1 MDGQAEHF
9 AVMPDLTTP
18 RHGYHHTVD
27 SALASL
33 AQLGIGPDRITIRK
47 AGRGWAPRRV
57 VEQQPEAGKPLKP
70 NVLVTLV
77 VEGDGL
83 FDHLPVGMREAS
95 EPGRIGTEE
104 LVSLFDDPVEKAA
117 HFVRQGGLYFDV
129 RPDHPAGCARWI
141 RLFGIEPEEWKRDC
155 WYRLALLLPRLRSLA
170 GTEDGL
176 RLALQLLVE
185 VDLVKRR
192 WLWRRT
198 LIAEGDRSLLGE
210 QASQLGVDL
219 IIGDG
224 MDDEVALEITLGPI
238 LLERYR
244 RFDQDEEE
252 QRLLR
257 QVMRLVRPYHWE
269 YEIRWLVGDADRA
282 PRLGIAEENSVLG
295 VNFHLGGRKK

>member
-1 MDGQAEHF
+1 MDGQAEQF

-27 SALASL
+27 SALVSL
-33 AQLGIGPDRITIRK
+33 AHLGIGPDRITIRK

-57 VEQQPEAGKPLKP
+57 VEQQPEAGKSLEP

-129 RPDHPAGCARWI
+129 RPDNPRGCARWV
-141 RLFGIEPEEWKRDC
+141 RLFGIEPEDWKRDY

-170 GTEDGL
+170 GTEAGL
-176 RLALQLLVE
+176 RLALQLLLE
-185 VDLVKRR
+185 VDLVQYCWRR
-192 WLWRRT
+192 RRT
-198 LIAEGDRSLLGE
+198 LIAEDDRSQLGAW
-210 QASQLGVDL
+210 ASQIGVDL
-219 IIGDG
+219 IVGDG
-224 MDDEVALEITLGPI
+224 LDDEVALEITLGPI
-238 LLERYR
+238 PLDRYR
-244 RFDQDEEE
+244 RFDEDEGE
-252 QRLLR
+252 QRLLK
-257 QVMRLVRPYHWE
+257 QVMTLVTPYHWE
-269 YEIRWLVGDADRA
+269 YEIRWLVGDAGRA

-295 VNFHLGGRKK
+295 VNFHLGHLG